1 MVFKKTEQA
10 EGRLAVI
17 IRARIHPPWYPG
29 WSMRVDLDKETG
41 EPLYPIR
48 IEQDIPGIMI
58 VLDDEENVS
67 VSFPP
72 VVPGCLIKNICKL
85 LDDFDMIV
93 KAAREFIRT
102 EHEKVIAGK

>member
-1 MVFKKTEQA
+1 MVFEKTGQST
-10 EGRLAVI
+10 GRIAVV
-17 IRARIHPPWYPG
+17 IRAGSSPPG
-29 WSMRVDLDKETG
+29 WSMRIDLDKETG